1 MTQTNPP
8 AETGSPQ
15 PRQESRTTTGK
26 PQSGG
31 KIAPG
36 NDQTR
41 RGRNGK
47 RGAASFGRLRDKS
60 SIWTGNAIWPNQ
72 VGGPTIRKPL
82 HGTLK
87 CSGRHIGPAIRNSVK
102 GRAAI

>member
-15 PRQESRTTTGK
+15 PRQESRTTTGR

-31 KIAPG
+31 EIAPG
-36 NDQTR
+36 NTQTR

-47 RGAASFGRLRDKS
+47 EENGSFGNLRNKS

-72 VGGPTIRKPL
+72 ISGPTIRKPL
-82 HGTLK
+82 HGALK